1 MKHKKIHSPNAG
13 VKVVAGLLVAS
24 QVTAI
29 AEEVN
34 AQTVSAEVVETLE
47 PTTVIA
53 TKFEKDLKDV
63 SASVAVLDVA
73 ELRNEGAVSVR
84 DAIGY
89 RIPGVIA
96 TSTAGQTGYP
106 GSLFIRG
113 TSTNK
118 SQMRLDGVRVY
129 DASSGGPINNF
140 LGSSNLYGL
149 SNIEILKGPSSS
161 IYGAGTI
168 GGVLSMSTAKGEGE
182 PTHSATAEYGSYDSW
197 MGNLSSQGQVG
208 DFSYNIGITGEDT
221 QNDSDSVIDGSDFN
235 QFSYYS
241 RFDYALDNHSS
252 IGLTLRGGESDYETP
267 EYGEISTNTPQA
279 NSYDYLF
286 GTLFY
291 NNQVTET
298 WNTRVT
304 FGFSKED
311 YDDTIS
317 REIIGFP
324 PPLFAPTPSGV
335 YADSTGSS
343 NSDRVSLY
351 WDNEYQWSE
360 NHQTMFGVYYENVNY
375 KSRYAGPGY
384 DIASEDGSDT
394 YGVSLGHSWQVID
407 DIQVNG
413 TLGWDDHDDFGDE
426 WVWSAGAIY
435 NVVEGTTFRANAG
448 KGYRAPSF
456 AELTPS
462 PGFPGFGIPATLV
475 DSSLGAEQS
484 FNWDIGIEQEIG
496 NATLAL
502 TWFESDIENAVDV
515 DISSDP
521 YVRGNIAGKTK
532 VNGLEFAIDSEIES
546 ISSSLFAS
554 YTYYQHAQV
563 TEIPQQSAVA
573 GINTQVSDSIN
584 AGLTA
589 TWVDERES
597 AESELAS
604 YFLVDLYCNYQ
615 ITENVKL
622 YARIENLLDDDY
634 RLADYTFYGDPN
646 SIKGRGRGLYG
657 GVTVT
662 F

>member
-1 MKHKKIHSPNAG
+1 MKYTKSQRPNTG
-13 VKVVAGLLVAS
+13 VKVVAGLIVAS

-29 AEEVN
+29 AEEASTPVVK
-34 AQTVSAEVVETLE
+34 TDTVETLE

-53 TKFEKDLKDV
+53 TKFERDLKDV
-63 SASVAVLDVA
+63 SASVALLDVA
-73 ELRNEGAVSVR
+73 KLQEEGNISVK

-96 TSTAGQTGYP
+96 TSTAGQAGYP

-118 SQMRLDGVRVY
+118 SQMRLDGVRIY
-129 DASSGGPINNF
+129 DTSGGGAINNF
-140 LGSSNLYGL
+140 LGSSNLYGF
-149 SNIEILKGPSSS
+149 SNIEVLKGASSS

-168 GGVLSMSTAKGEGE
+168 GGVLSMSTAKGEGK
-182 PTHSATAEYGSYDSW
+182 PTHSATVEYGSYDSW
-197 MGNLSSQGQVG
+197 LGNLSSQGQVG

-221 QNDSDSVIDGSDFN
+221 QNDSDAVIDGSDFN

-252 IGLTLRGGESDYETP
+252 IGLTVRGGDSSYETP
-267 EYGEISTNTPQA
+267 EYGNVPTNTPQK
-279 NSYDYLF
+279 NRYDYLF

-291 NNQVTET
+291 ENQVSEA

-304 FGFSKED
+304 FGFGKED
-311 YDDTIS
+311 YDDRIAH
-317 REIIGFP
+317 EIFSYP
-324 PPLFAPTPSGV
+324 PPLYAPTPSGV
-335 YADSTGSS
+335 FADSTGST
-343 NSDRVSLY
+343 NTDRASAY

-360 NHQTMFGVYYENVNY
+360 DHQSVFGVYYENVNY

-384 DIASEDGSDT
+384 DSMADDGTDT
-394 YGVSLGHSWQVID
+394 YGVSLNHTWQVID
-407 DIQVNG
+407 DVRVNG

-426 WVWSAGAIY
+426 WIWSAGAIY

-456 AELTPS
+456 SELTPS
-462 PGFPGFGIPATLV
+462 PGYPAYGLPATVV
-475 DSSLGAEQS
+475 DSQLGAEQS
-484 FNWDIGIEQEIG
+484 FNWDFGIEQNIG
-496 NATLAL
+496 DATVAV
-502 TWFESDIENAVDV
+502 TWFENDIENAIDV
-515 DISSDP
+515 DRFSDP
-521 YVRGNIAGKTK
+521 YVRKNIDGKTK
-532 VNGLEFAIDSEIES
+532 VNGLEFSAESAIDSINS
-546 ISSSLFAS
+546 TVFAS

-563 TEIPQQSAVA
+563 TEIPQQSAAA
-573 GINTQVSDSIN
+573 GINTQLSDAVN

-597 AESELAS
+597 AGSELDN
-604 YFLVDLYCNYQ
+604 YFLVDLFCNYELS
-615 ITENVKL
+615 ENVKL
-622 YARIENLLDDDY
+622 HARIENLLDDDY

-646 SIKGRGRGLYG
+646 SIKGRGRGFYG
-657 GVTVT
+657 GVTMT